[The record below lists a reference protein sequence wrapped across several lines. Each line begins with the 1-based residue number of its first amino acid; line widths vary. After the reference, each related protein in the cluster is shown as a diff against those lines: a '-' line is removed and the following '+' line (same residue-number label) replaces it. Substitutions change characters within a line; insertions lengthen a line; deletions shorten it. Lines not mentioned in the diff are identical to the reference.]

1 AIKGADKPDDKP
13 PILQSTGKQ
22 DDEVTEKADDKAT
35 GKPIY
40 KVQVGAFANKSNA
53 EKLLK
58 ELKNKGYEGIIK

>member
-1 AIKGADKPDDKP
+1 QAFGKAYAMAVLDYFAIKAAEKPTDKVA
-13 PILQSTGKQ
+13 
-22 DDEVTEKADDKAT
+22 E
-35 GKPIY
+35 KPIY